1 MSSINLVQAKPFTLL
16 EPIGTSETEISV
28 KNFVDIYG
36 EQVVMSGTVQYA
48 TLEPTSLDNQE
59 IISFTDIV
67 IISDTISKL
76 TGVTR
81 WLDAQ
86 PDPVTGLYSSS
97 PTQAKSHAGGSLC
110 ILSDNPQV
118 WDKKTSK
125 DEDET
130 VTGDWTFT
138 EPVTIPT
145 PVAGTDAVTKDYADG
160 LTYAGAPDASTTVKG
175 VTRLTT
181 SPNVT
186 LGTCTITIATP
197 WVITLASHGLTLN
210 DSVEFTTTGTLPT
223 GIVASTKYF
232 VLSSGLTTN
241 EFQISATLGGTA
253 INTSVGQSGTHTLY
267 KTTPVSVWVN
277 DTRLPTQDE
286 NDALVGTSGTPSASN
301 KYVTNDDTSA
311 TPVANKVA
319 RYSAGGQL
327 PWLPSQ
333 AFFGDGSDG
342 DVTISSNTSLTRDM
356 YYDDLTIQTGFTL
369 STKGYRIFVKGT
381 LNCEWTGKIAS
392 NWWAGG
398 TGAIGV
404 STGVAPAGG
413 AAWAADYTGAT
424 LPTPKV
430 WVIGGAGGYSPNGIT
445 GTAVTLNETMTA
457 AVAGGAGGAGSFGSP
472 GTGWA
477 AGSAGSNPVMRP
489 RTYQSAYNLYDMT
502 GSTITRHEIAPT
514 GGSGG
519 GGGGNGGNNIWG
531 GGGGSGSTGWF
542 ISIFANIITNL
553 NVEALGWA
561 GGAGGATNILNTGGG
576 GGWAGWNG
584 WFILLFYGSKTTVT
598 GTVTWGAGGSGW
610 VATAPATN
618 SGVAGTAGN
627 SWVVLQIQI

>member
-1 MSSINLVQAKPFTLL
+1 MSNNLWKVVADFSTTLNL
-16 EPIGTSETEISV
+16 KTAIWATSATLDSATDDDGVALPTGTYFLTLDRKSANKEYIKCTLTGTALT
-28 KNFVDIYG
+28 DIYHVSRQG
-36 EQVVMSGTVQYA
+36 ALTSGTTKTHRKSA
-48 TLEPTSLDNQE
+48 TVEITDFAIIKKMLDLLDGT
-59 IISFTDIV
+59 TDLNASV
-67 IISDTISKL
+67 PLKYDATATISNANHLATKAYVD
-76 TGVTR
+76 GV
-81 WLDAQ
+81 AI
-86 PDPVTGLYSSS
+86 
-97 PTQAKSHAGGSLC
+97 AGG
-110 ILSDNPQV
+110 
-118 WDKKTSK
+118 
-125 DEDET
+125 
-130 VTGDWTFT
+130 
-138 EPVTIPT
+138 
-145 PVAGTDAVTKDYADG
+145 A
-160 LTYAGAPDASTTVKG
+160 DASTTVKG
-175 VTRLTT
+175 ISKLSTAPA
-181 SPNVT
+181 SASDP
-186 LGTCTITIATP
+186 IA
-197 WVITLASHGLTLN
+197 
-210 DSVEFTTTGTLPT
+210 
-223 GIVASTKYF
+223 
-232 VLSSGLTTN
+232 
-241 EFQISATLGGTA
+241 
-253 INTSVGQSGTHTLY
+253 VGD
-267 KTTPVSVWVN
+267 N
-277 DTRLPTQDE
+277 DTRVPTQWE
-286 NDALVGTSGTPSASN
+286 NDALVGTAGTPSSSN
-301 KYVTNDDTSA
+301 KYVTNDDTSS
-311 TPVANKVA
+311 TPSANKVV
-319 RYSAGGQL
+319 RYDSSGAT
-327 PWLPSQ
+327 PWAPLQ

-342 DVTISSNTSLTRDM
+342 DVVISGNTSLTRDM

-369 STKGYRIFVKGT
+369 STKGFRIFVKWT

-392 NWWAGG
+392 NGWAGG
-398 TGAIGV
+398 TGGIGV
-404 STGVAPAGG
+404 NTWVAPSGG

-430 WVIGGAGGYSPNGIT
+430 WVIGAVGGSSSNGIT

-457 AVAGGAGGAGSFGSP
+457 AVAGGAGGAGSSGSP

-519 GGGGNGGNNIWG
+519 GGGWNGSNNIWG

-561 GGAGGATNILNTGGG
+561 GGAGGATNIVNTGGG

-598 GTVTWGAGGSGW
+598 ATVTWGAAGAGW

>member
-1 MSSINLVQAKPFTLL
+1 MTQLLVKIAAKFNTTLNLKTAIWATSATLDSATDDSGVAL
-16 EPIGTSETEISV
+16 PTGRYALTIDWGTAAEEFITCTLTSTALTNIKHVTMQGVES
-28 KNFVDIYG
+28 
-36 EQVVMSGTVQYA
+36 SGTTILHRKGA
-48 TLEPTSLDNQE
+48 TVKITDFAVIKKMLDVLDWTTNFDA
-59 IISFTDIV
+59 STPLGYDGTA
-67 IISDTISKL
+67 TISTANQFATKAY
-76 TGVTR
+76 VD
-81 WLDAQ
+81 WVAI
-86 PDPVTGLYSSS
+86 
-97 PTQAKSHAGGSLC
+97 AGG
-110 ILSDNPQV
+110 
-118 WDKKTSK
+118 
-125 DEDET
+125 
-130 VTGDWTFT
+130 
-138 EPVTIPT
+138 
-145 PVAGTDAVTKDYADG
+145 A
-160 LTYAGAPDASTTVKG
+160 DASTTVKG
-175 VTRLTT
+175 ISKLSYAPASASDPIAVWDNDPRVPTT
-181 SPNVT
+181 
-186 LGTCTITIATP
+186 
-197 WVITLASHGLTLN
+197 W
-210 DSVEFTTTGTLPT
+210 
-223 GIVASTKYF
+223 
-232 VLSSGLTTN
+232 
-241 EFQISATLGGTA
+241 
-253 INTSVGQSGTHTLY
+253 
-267 KTTPVSVWVN
+267 
-277 DTRLPTQDE
+277 E
-286 NDALVGTSGTPSASN
+286 NDALAGTSGTPSASN

-404 STGVAPAGG
+404 STGVNPAGG

-430 WVIGGAGGYSPNGIT
+430 WVIGAVGGYSSNGIT

-457 AVAGGAGGAGSFGSP
+457 AVAGGAGGAGSWGSP

-561 GGAGGATNILNTGGG
+561 GGAGGATNIVNTGGG

-598 GTVTWGAGGSGW
+598 ATATWGSGGAGW